1 MIERLQKLIA
11 HAGLASRREAE
22 EMIADGRVTVDGQ
35 QAHLGQKIDRETA
48 RVEVDGV
55 PLPVA
60 PDLVYYLLNKPQGVV
75 STVRDT
81 HGRTTVVDLVPP
93 DTRVYPVGRLDME
106 SEGLILLT
114 NDGTLAE
121 LLTHPRFGVEKT
133 YTVLVEGVPSRQHLR
148 RLREGVMLDDGPAR
162 AVSVRVLDKHAGRA
176 LLEIVMREG
185 RNREIRR
192 MCEVIGIPVI
202 RLVRTAVGPLADHT
216 LAQGEHR
223 HLSMTEVR
231 SLYAAAT

>member
-1 MIERLQKLIA
+1 MMERLQKLIA

-35 QAHLGQKIDRETA
+35 PAHLGQKIDRETA

-75 STVRDT
+75 STAQDT
-81 HGRTTVVDLVPP
+81 HGRTTVVDLVHA

-121 LLTHPRFGVEKT
+121 LLTHPRFEVEKT
-133 YTVLVEGVPSRQHLR
+133 YTVLVEGVPSKERLR
-148 RLREGVMLDDGPAR
+148 RLRDGVMLDDGPAR
-162 AVSVRVLDKHAGRA
+162 AASVRVLDTHAGRA

-192 MCEVIGIPVI
+192 MCEVVELPVI
-202 RLVRTAVGPLADHT
+202 RLVRTAIGPLADHT

-223 HLSMTEVR
+223 RLSMTEVR
-231 SLYAAAT
+231 SLYSAAT